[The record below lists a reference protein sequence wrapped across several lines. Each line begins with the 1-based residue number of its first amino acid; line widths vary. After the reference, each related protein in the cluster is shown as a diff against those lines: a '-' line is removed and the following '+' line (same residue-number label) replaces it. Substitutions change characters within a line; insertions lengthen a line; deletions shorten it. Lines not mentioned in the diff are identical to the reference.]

1 MKPLILVALAMLL
14 FLTGC
19 STKSRYKYAPTTT
32 GSTTPPPQEVMK
44 KKYSHPTMR
53 PYQVFGKW
61 YTPTTVSVGEE
72 YEGIASWY
80 GPKFHGKLTSNGET
94 YDMHK
99 KTAAHKTFPMN
110 TIVKVVNKN
119 NGKST
124 VVRINDRG
132 PFVGD
137 RIIDLSNASAKE
149 IDMVG
154 AGTAPVHLTI
164 LGFDGQIE
172 TLSAP
177 NRTIELDDFDVQIGA
192 FRLQEGAQR
201 YAKAHEN
208 YKGRYKSIVKKGQ
221 HQGAPIYRVWLS
233 GFESEQE
240 ARDFIDSREFEGSFI
255 IRGH

>member
-1 MKPLILVALAMLL
+1 MVIAL
-14 FLTGC
+14 FLGGC
-19 STKSRYKYAPTTT
+19 STKSRYKYTPTTT
-32 GSTTPPPQEVMK
+32 GSHTPPPKEVMQ

-61 YTPTTVSVGEE
+61 YTPTTVGVGEE
-72 YEGIASWY
+72 YDGIASWY
-80 GPKFHGKLTSNGET
+80 GPKFHGKLTSNGEK

-110 TIVKVVNKN
+110 TIVKVFNKN

-132 PFVGD
+132 PFVGS
-137 RIIDLSNASAKE
+137 RIIDLSNAAAKE

-164 LGFDGQIE
+164 LGFDGKIQ

-177 NRTIELDDFDVQIGA
+177 NKTVELDGFYVQIGA
-192 FRLQEGAQR
+192 FRLSEGAQR

-208 YKGRYKSIVKKGQ
+208 YKGRYKSLVKEGE
-221 HQGAPIYRVWLS
+221 HEGAPIYRVWLS
-233 GFESEQE
+233 GFGSEQE
-240 ARDFIDSREFEGSFI
+240 ARDFIDSGEFQGSFI
-255 IRGH
+255 IRGY